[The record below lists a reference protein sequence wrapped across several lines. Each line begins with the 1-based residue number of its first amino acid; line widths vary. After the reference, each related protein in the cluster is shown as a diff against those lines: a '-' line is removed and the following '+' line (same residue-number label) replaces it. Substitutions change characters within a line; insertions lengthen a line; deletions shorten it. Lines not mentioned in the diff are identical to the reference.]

1 MAEKIKVTSDSTIPQ
16 VLDEVIK
23 VYPQHLAQIDGDERL
38 TYKEFGEKIHR
49 LASALINLGVKP
61 GEKVAMVLPDSN
73 AFPIGMYAAIKI
85 GAVSVGI
92 NPTLRPDEFKHILS
106 DSDAVA
112 VVVSAEIHGVDPI
125 SIIRDMRGELP
136 NLKHVIV
143 VGNHKDGELN
153 FQQLI
158 ENATINHEYHQAHP
172 DELAALIYTS
182 GTTGLPKGSMHSHRT
197 MLYPK
202 TVKKQEYPLV
212 KKIINIFRR
221 HGWRYLLKALKV
233 LNNPYKVY
241 SSMPPYTGAG
251 TMGVLYLF
259 LNGFTVVHMDRFT
272 PTKVLELI
280 EKEKLEGIGL
290 PPALGTM
297 LTRHP
302 KLNNYDLSSLVYVLL
317 ASAPVPP
324 SLIDEF
330 KEKIGCPVI
339 NGFGATEMFGGPT
352 SLDPFADSLKA
363 LRETVGKVK
372 PDYEVKVVDE
382 DRNTLPLGEVGEL
395 VVRSGVKMLGYY
407 KDPELTQRTFDPEG
421 WYFTGDQATMDVD
434 GYVKIVGRIKDMII
448 RGGQNIYPAELESV
462 LQTHPKINQASVIG
476 VPDPIAGEKVLAY
489 IIPEGGNNLTPVDVL
504 NFCREKMAPYKV
516 PANVYLLDSF
526 PLNATG
532 KVLKRVLRENAMAAI

>member
-16 VLDEVIK
+16 VLDEVIR
-23 VYPQHLAQIDGDERL
+23 VYSKHIAQIDGDERL
-38 TYKEFGEKIHR
+38 TYQEFGFRISK
-49 LASALINLGVKP
+49 LASALSDLGIEP

-73 AFPIGMYAAIKI
+73 AYPIGMYAAIKI

-92 NPTLRPDEFKHILS
+92 NPTLKPNEFKHIFG

-112 VVVSAEIHGVDPI
+112 VIVSDDIHGVDSI
-125 SIIRDMRGELP
+125 GIIRDMRGDLP
-136 NLKHVIV
+136 NLRHVIV
-143 VGNHKDGELN
+143 VGNHMDGELN
-153 FQQLI
+153 YRQLI
-158 ENATINHEYHQAHP
+158 EKATIKDHYHEAHP
-172 DELAALIYTS
+172 DELTALIYTS

-197 MLYPK
+197 MLYSK

-212 KKIINIFRR
+212 KKIINIYRR
-221 HGWRYLLKALKV
+221 YGWQYLLKALKV
-233 LNNPYKVY
+233 LNKPYKVY

-272 PTKVLELI
+272 PTKVLEII

-297 LTRHP
+297 LIRHP
-302 KLNNYDLSSLVYVLL
+302 NLSDYDLSSLVYVLL

-324 SLIDEF
+324 SLIDEY
-330 KEKIGCPVI
+330 KEKIGCPAL

-352 SLDPFADSLKA
+352 SLDPFADSLDA

-372 PDYEVKVVDE
+372 PDYEVKIVDE
-382 DRNTLPLGEVGEL
+382 NRNTLPLGEIGEL
-395 VVRSGVKMLGYY
+395 VVRSGIKMLGYY
-407 KDPELTQRTFDPEG
+407 KDPELTQSNFDPDG
-421 WYFTGDQATMDVD
+421 WYFTGDQAILDED

-448 RGGQNIYPAELESV
+448 RGGQNIYPAELENV
-462 LQTHPKINQASVIG
+462 LQTHPKINQATVIG

-489 IIPEGGNNLTPVDVL
+489 IIPEGGNNLTPIEVL

-516 PANVYLLDSF
+516 PANVYFVDSF

-532 KVLKRVLRENAMAAI
+532 KVLKRVLRENAMAAL